1 MNLLYFTLIF
11 SLLYSLIEI
20 EVEGKYGWM
29 EKAYSVGVLKTG
41 GKNFTVYHIY
51 MILVLIL
58 IYAYLTN
65 LRMDMKSIGRFLF
78 HITLFL
84 LLEDFLWFVF
94 NPHYTLE
101 KYSKDEIW
109 WHADQPWFKG
119 IPLHNITGTLILL
132 LLTVF
137 NTDIFYTD
145 MVKTFAFTLVCIFS
159 AKYYHKF
166 YNSIRE
172 DKLDQEDNL
181 NQEEMKQ
188 DVIDI

>member
-20 EVEGKYGWM
+20 EIEGKYGWM
-29 EKAYSVGVLKTG
+29 EKAYSVGVLEAG
-41 GKNFTVYHIY
+41 GKNFTLYHIY

-58 IYAYLTN
+58 IYAYVTDLKMN
-65 LRMDMKSIGRFLF
+65 SKSIGVFIF

-94 NPHYTLE
+94 NPHYTIKNYKKE
-101 KYSKDEIW
+101 NIW
-109 WHADQPWFKG
+109 WHAEQPWYKG

-132 LLTVF
+132 LITVF
-137 NTDIFYTD
+137 NSNLFYTNI
-145 MVKTFAFTLVCIFS
+145 MITFAFTVLCILT

-166 YNSIRE
+166 YN
-172 DKLDQEDNL
+172 NL
-181 NQEEMKQ
+181 RIE
-188 DVIDI
+188 